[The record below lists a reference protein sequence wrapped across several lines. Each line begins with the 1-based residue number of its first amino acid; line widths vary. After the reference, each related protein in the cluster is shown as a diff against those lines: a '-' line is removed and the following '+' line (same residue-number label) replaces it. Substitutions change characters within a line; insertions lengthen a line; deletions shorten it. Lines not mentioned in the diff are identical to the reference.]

1 MDLNSLKDCTI
12 LYVEDEQSVRNQTK
26 LILEDFVKE
35 VIIAEDGE
43 QGLKLALEKEID
55 IIVTDIMM
63 PNMNGIEML
72 KMLRNEHEIK
82 IPAIITT
89 AFTETDYLLDAIR
102 LQVEGFIT
110 KPINIK
116 DLINTIYTI
125 MLPKL
130 QSRELEGCAHVV
142 EALSALVGGKKIAIL
157 RHIIEHRDKENVFY
171 GSYYDIMEALNVS
184 KPTVVNMF
192 KQMIAAGI
200 LEKVK
205 NKVYRLKQ
213 SELIGKAQND

>member
-12 LYVEDEQSVRNQTK
+12 LYVEDEASVRNQTK

-43 QGLKLALEKEID
+43 QGLKMAREREID

-63 PNMNGIEML
+63 PNLNGIEML
-72 KMLRNEHEIK
+72 KALREDEK
-82 IPAIITT
+82 RIPAIITT
-89 AFTETDYLLDAIR
+89 AFTETEYLLDAIR

-130 QSRELEGCAHVV
+130 QSKELEGCAHVV

-157 RHIIEHRDKENVFY
+157 RHIIEHRDKDNVFY